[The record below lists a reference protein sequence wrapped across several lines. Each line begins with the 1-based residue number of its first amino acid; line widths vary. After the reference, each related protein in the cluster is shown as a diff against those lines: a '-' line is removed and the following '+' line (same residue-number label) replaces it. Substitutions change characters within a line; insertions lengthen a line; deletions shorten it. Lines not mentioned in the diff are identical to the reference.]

1 MGRRIFV
8 VLIVGLSFLLPA
20 AYASGKE
27 EKRVRVA
34 QHFGTNSAPFTLIRE
49 QKLLEKRVPGVKV
62 EWKKLSSGTDTMEAI
77 LADDLDVSA
86 MGIAPFLTGW
96 AKGVPVKIVSGLVI
110 GPVKLVTWREDIKS
124 ITDFKPADKI
134 AVPSMG
140 SAQAIMLR
148 MAAAKRMGNPKAL
161 DPMMVGMPHPVAT
174 AALLTKKEIAG
185 HFATPPYLNQEISA
199 GMKVILDSVD
209 AVGEPYSGQ
218 IVMASKAFHDQE
230 PAVFKALSESLKEAI
245 EWLNADPARAAEFLK
260 KADNY
265 KVSVEE
271 LTKMLK
277 NENQYDFTPR
287 GVMPFVKFMH
297 SQGMIKTAPKATE
310 ELLWK

>member
-1 MGRRIFV
+1 MGKKMV
-8 VLIVGLSFLLPA
+8 WLLIVSLIFLAQGPHA
-20 AYASGKE
+20 FGKE
-27 EKRVRVA
+27 EKRVRIA
-34 QHFGTNSAPFTLIRE
+34 QHFGTNSAPFTVIRE
-49 QKLLEKRVPGVKV
+49 QKLLEKKIPGIKV
-62 EWKKLSSGTDTMEAI
+62 EWKQLSSGTDTMEAI

-110 GPVKLVTWREDIKS
+110 GPVKLVTWRNDIKS
-124 ITDFKPADKI
+124 IADFKPADKI

-148 MAAAKRMGNPKAL
+148 MAAAKRMGNSKAL
-161 DPMMVGMPHPVAT
+161 DPMIVGMPHPLAT
-174 AALLTKKEIAG
+174 AALLTKREIAA
-185 HFATPPYLNQEISA
+185 HFATPPYLNQEVSA

-218 IVMASKAFHDQE
+218 IVIASKNFHDRE
-230 PAVFKALSESLKEAI
+230 GAAFKALSESLKEAI
-245 EWLNADPARAAEFLK
+245 DWLNADPARAAEFLK

-271 LTKMLK
+271 LTNMLK
-277 NENQYDFTPR
+277 NENHYDFTPK
-287 GVMPFVKFMH
+287 GIMPFVKFMY
-297 SQGMIKTAPKATE
+297 GEGLIKTSPKSAE